1 MRPGELTPTQSVLQ
15 ELREESRNMEEG
27 YRFLDEKRLILA
39 AEILR
44 ELERYEQAR
53 TRFDEQYAAAAA
65 SLRAAIER
73 HGLDGVQIYPAVDG
87 AVVELE
93 VKSRS
98 VVGVPVYDVILTP
111 NAAEP
116 AAAPNASPEGER
128 CLKMFSELI
137 PQAAALAGMSG
148 NLERLRR
155 EYSRAARR
163 ARALEDV
170 LLPELKQTIQGLDS
184 ALEELE
190 REEAVRVRWAGLGGD
205 RNGAAKT

>member
-1 MRPGELTPTQSVLQ
+1 MSNELTPTQSVLQ
-15 ELREESRNMEEG
+15 ELREESRSMEEG

-87 AVVELE
+87 AVAELK

-98 VVGVPVYDVILTP
+98 VVGVPVYDVILTS

-128 CLKMFSELI
+128 CRKLFSELI

-148 NLERLRR
+148 NLERLHR
-155 EYSRAARR
+155 EFSRAARR

-184 ALEELE
+184 TLEELE
-190 REEAVRVRWAGLGGD
+190 REEAVRVHWARLGGD